1 MKKITERKEKYPE
14 RTPFYKFFLF
24 VQLSSQVKII
34 IIRLMIGNAI
44 GFQIQHFHVALEDI

>member
-1 MKKITERKEKYPE
+1 MKKITGQKEKYPE
-14 RTPFYKFFLF
+14 RTPFYKFFLS

-44 GFQIQHFHVALEDI
+44 GFQIEHFHVG